1 MNQRGLFMARKNNRN
16 KQSREQVEKM
26 YKRYVSK
33 FKAGEAHLDAGDF
46 AEELR
51 KRRKYK
57 SHDIVMDIVRD
68 TKYDISAKQARE
80 LRKAMERYNSM
91 VDESERIKA
100 PSIRDIRKGKLP
112 DEFKS
117 AISQRYHALVQSGY
131 STDAA
136 SDVISQEY
144 FGSPE

>member
-1 MNQRGLFMARKNNRN
+1 MAKKSKNY
-16 KQSREQVEKM
+16 KQSREQVMKM
-26 YKRYVSK
+26 YKRYKSK
-33 FKAGEAHLDAGDF
+33 FKAGEFHLDEADF
-46 AEELR
+46 ASELS
-51 KRRKYK
+51 KRRRYK
-57 SHDIVMDIVRD
+57 SHDVVMDIVRD
-68 TKYDISAKQARE
+68 TKYDVSAKQARE
-80 LRKAMERYNSM
+80 LRKAMDRYNAM

-117 AISQRYHALVQSGY
+117 AISQRYHSLVESGM
-131 STDAA
+131 SSDDA

>member
-1 MNQRGLFMARKNNRN
+1 MAKRTTRNR
-16 KQSREQVEKM
+16 QSREQVRKM
-26 YKRYVSK
+26 YKRYKTK
-33 FKAGEAHLDAGDF
+33 FKAGEFYLDEADF
-46 AEELR
+46 ASELS

-80 LRKAMERYNSM
+80 LKKAIERYNTM
-91 VDESERIKA
+91 VDESDRIKA
-100 PSIRDIRKGKLP
+100 PTIRDIRKGNVP

-117 AISQRYHALVQSGY
+117 AMTYRYHELVNSGI
-131 STDAA
+131 SSDNA
-136 SDVISQEY
+136 SDIISQEF

>member
-1 MNQRGLFMARKNNRN
+1 MAKKSKRYR
-16 KQSREQVEKM
+16 QSREQVRKM
-26 YKRYVSK
+26 YKRYEAK
-33 FKAGEAHLDAGDF
+33 FKAGEYHLDEADF
-46 AEELR
+46 AAELS
-51 KRRKYK
+51 KRRNYK

-68 TKYDISAKQARE
+68 TKYDVSAKQARE
-80 LRKAMERYNSM
+80 LRKAIDRYNAM
-91 VDESERIKA
+91 VDESEQVKA

-117 AISQRYHALVQSGY
+117 AMSQRYHALVESGM
-131 STDAA
+131 SSDDA